1 MNLMTGTKKCWQR
14 FLKEW
19 KMFLVRAAHKMV
31 LPVLQLIRYLKYC
44 ATQLLLNVFADS
56 FCTDDTELS
65 SSSGSSSPEPGCVSS
80 SVRDSI
86 NQMVM
91 ELKCCTEVH
100 NTVLN
105 SKFIFLSS
113 LSALPLCALVTF
125 TYISYSYFY
134 GDLYSWIYL
143 FHLFIWCLSPN

>member
-1 MNLMTGTKKCWQR
+1 MINLRISIFFISSLIFVWTCHQFFTFGDVLLRKNFSLVKV
-14 FLKEW
+14 FLKLE
-19 KMFLVRAAHKMV
+19 
-31 LPVLQLIRYLKYC
+31 C
-44 ATQLLLNVFADS
+44 DCDS

>member
-1 MNLMTGTKKCWQR
+1 MLSHSYDKMKTIFFGFMINLRISIFLISSLIFVWTCHQFLTFGDVLLRRNFSSVKV
-14 FLKEW
+14 FLKLE
-19 KMFLVRAAHKMV
+19 
-31 LPVLQLIRYLKYC
+31 C
-44 ATQLLLNVFADS
+44 DCDS

-65 SSSGSSSPEPGCVSS
+65 SSSRSSSPEPGCVSS

-113 LSALPLCALVTF
+113 LSTLL
-125 TYISYSYFY
+125 
-134 GDLYSWIYL
+134 L
-143 FHLFIWCLSPN
+143 FS